1 MEDILEIV
9 NFWFEDKDV
18 TATEIKA
25 NVTKI
30 HCNNKSYILKEKGSI
45 NEKVIL
51 IGSGGSGK
59 STLARQLGNKL
70 NIKVH
75 HLDALFWKPNWEGVP
90 KEEQRTVQ
98 NELVKEDEWII
109 DGNYGGTMDIRM
121 NAADTIIFLDIH
133 RTICVYRA
141 FKRVIQY
148 RNKTRPDMGAGCKER
163 FDLQF
168 FKWIWEYP
176 KMKRPTILKKL
187 NQLSKDKDVIILKS
201 TNEVRLFL
209 EKYSAING

>member
-168 FKWIWEYP
+168 LNGYGN
-176 KMKRPTILKKL
+176 IL
-187 NQLSKDKDVIILKS
+187 
-201 TNEVRLFL
+201 R
-209 EKYSAING
+209 

>member
-1 MEDILEIV
+1 M
-9 NFWFEDKDV
+9 K
-18 TATEIKA
+18 
-25 NVTKI
+25 KI
-30 HCNNKSYILKEKGSI
+30 
-45 NEKVIL
+45 IL

-59 STLARQLGNKL
+59 STLAKELGNKL

-90 KEEQRTVQ
+90 KEEQRVVQ
-98 NELVKEDEWII
+98 NELVKGEKWII

-133 RTICVYRA
+133 RTICVCRA
-141 FKRVIQY
+141 FKRVVQY
-148 RNKTRPDMGAGCKER
+148 RNKTRPDMGAGCEER

-176 KMKRPTILKKL
+176 NVKRPTIIKELEQLPEEKK
-187 NQLSKDKDVIILKS
+187 VIVLKS
-201 TNEVRLFL
+201 SSEVRKFL
-209 EKYSAING
+209 QRI

>member
-1 MEDILEIV
+1 MYE
-9 NFWFEDKDV
+9 
-18 TATEIKA
+18 
-25 NVTKI
+25 KI
-30 HCNNKSYILKEKGSI
+30 
-45 NEKVIL
+45 IL

-59 STLARQLGNKL
+59 STLAKQLGNKL

-75 HLDALFWKPNWEGVP
+75 HLDALFWKPNWEEVP

-98 NELVKEDEWII
+98 KKLVKEDEWII

-141 FKRVIQY
+141 FKRVVQY
-148 RNKTRPDMGAGCKER
+148 RNKTRPDMGAGCEER

-176 KMKRPTILKKL
+176 NVKRPTIIKKL
-187 NQLSKDKDVIILKS
+187 EQLPEEKKVIVLTS
-201 TNEVRLFL
+201 SSEVRKFL
-209 EKYSAING
+209 ERI